1 MRGYLLAASAALAA
15 VAIAPAANAT
25 VSEGIQL
32 SSTKVFDHFE
42 GKAATAGNGLT
53 DIFTFSLDE
62 ASVFTSSLLHSVA
75 SPSGDLEFVSVDFDG
90 VHFFDLVNGFFSDAS
105 IAFVPLAAGDHTLNV
120 TYNSTKAG
128 VTYSGDISIVPVPEP
143 ATWGLML
150 IGIGAVG
157 LTMRRRLQLA
167 KTSFG

>member
-1 MRGYLLAASAALAA
+1 MRGHFFAASTALA
-15 VAIAPAANAT
+15 VVLIAPAAHAT

-32 SSTKVFDHFE
+32 SSTRLFDHFE
-42 GKAATAGNGLT
+42 GKAATAGNGLSDT
-53 DIFTFSLDE
+53 FTLSLDE
-62 ASVFTSSLLHSVA
+62 ASVFTSAFLHSIA
-75 SPSGDLEFVSVDFDG
+75 SPTGDLDFVSVNFDG

-105 IAFVPLAAGDHTLNV
+105 IALVPLAAGDHTLNV

-157 LTMRRRLQLA
+157 VTMRHRMQRA
-167 KTSFG
+167 KVSFG